1 MAENKSKKRD
11 ITTIAIPNEVFQKVE
26 SFCNLHD
33 MTKRDFVESAIN
45 YFVHHNIDP
54 RNIDD
59 SPLQRTINE
68 LKQTMVTQAEQT
80 TEVAKNSTAVTETL
94 NTIFSTIKT
103 NQEQQVKFIEAQ
115 TAASETIIEQTAKPK
130 KRHWWNRNNDD

>member
-1 MAENKSKKRD
+1 
-11 ITTIAIPNEVFQKVE
+11 
-26 SFCNLHD
+26 
-33 MTKRDFVESAIN
+33 
-45 YFVHHNIDP
+45 
-54 RNIDD
+54 
-59 SPLQRTINE
+59 
-68 LKQTMVTQAEQT
+68 MVTQTEQT
-80 TEVAKNSTAVTETL
+80 TEVAKNSTAVTETI